1 MISLRIVGD
10 CCREWA
16 SRWRYDFVCHAL
28 RNIMG
33 CPNGQ
38 DIVVVGTF
46 DRQTWRRVTGAQPN
60 RFRKE
65 GAMLST
71 TVEPE
76 CRQRPFVISYAMTG
90 PRGGVAADIAPRT
103 AIGRADDAPAR
114 EATKAL
120 AHATIHPAADR
131 VEAYR
136 RHRTGQFARG
146 APKGLLSNGFRD
158 LSAGDQLPSNVYRAG
173 GGADADRRT
182 GLARAGRRTAFGGQL
197 ISVGGFGPDRRA
209 VAGACISVDGCRRG
223 DLRHLAER
231 HRRASRG
238 NRRAS
243 QGRSRRLPNG
253 VHVDRAAADGGR

>member
-38 DIVVVGTF
+38 YIVVVGPF

-76 CRQRPFVISYAMTG
+76 YRQRPFIVSYAMTG
-90 PRGGVAADIAPRT
+90 PGSGEVAAAEYAPV
-103 AIGRADDAPAR
+103 R
-114 EATKAL
+114 EASKAL
-120 AHATIHPAADR
+120 AQNTIHPAADR
-131 VEAYR
+131 VATY
-136 RHRTGQFARG
+136 G
-146 APKGLLSNGFRD
+146 ATVPANS
-158 LSAGDQLPSNVYRAG
+158 P
-173 GGADADRRT
+173 
-182 GLARAGRRTAFGGQL
+182 
-197 ISVGGFGPDRRA
+197 A
-209 VAGACISVDGCRRG
+209 VHRRG
-223 DLRHLAER
+223 C
-231 HRRASRG
+231 
-238 NRRAS
+238 
-243 QGRSRRLPNG
+243 
-253 VHVDRAAADGGR
+253 

>member
-16 SRWRYDFVCHAL
+16 SSWRYDFVCRAL

-76 CRQRPFVISYAMTG
+76 CRKRPFVVSHAMTG
-90 PRGGVAADIAPRT
+90 PGSGVAA
-103 AIGRADDAPAR
+103 ADKDAPVQ
-114 EATKAL
+114 EVSKAL
-120 AHATIHPAADR
+120 VHATIHPAADR
-131 VEAYR
+131 VA
-136 RHRTGQFARG
+136 TCG
-146 APKGLLSNGFRD
+146 ATVPANS
-158 LSAGDQLPSNVYRAG
+158 P
-173 GGADADRRT
+173 
-182 GLARAGRRTAFGGQL
+182 
-197 ISVGGFGPDRRA
+197 A
-209 VAGACISVDGCRRG
+209 V
-223 DLRHLAER
+223 H
-231 HRRASRG
+231 
-238 NRRAS
+238 
-243 QGRSRRLPNG
+243 
-253 VHVDRAAADGGR
+253 

>member
-76 CRQRPFVISYAMTG
+76 CRQRPFVVSYAMTG
-90 PRGGVAADIAPRT
+90 PGSGQVAA
-103 AIGRADDAPAR
+103 ADDARVR
-114 EATKAL
+114 EASKVP
-120 AHATIHPAADR
+120 AHSTIHPVADR
-131 VEAYR
+131 VEAY
-136 RHRTGQFARG
+136 G
-146 APKGLLSNGFRD
+146 A
-158 LSAGDQLPSNVYRAG
+158 
-173 GGADADRRT
+173 T
-182 GLARAGRRTAFGGQL
+182 ARAN
-197 ISVGGFGPDRRA
+197 SP
-209 VAGACISVDGCRRG
+209 
-223 DLRHLAER
+223 
-231 HRRASRG
+231 
-238 NRRAS
+238 
-243 QGRSRRLPNG
+243 
-253 VHVDRAAADGGR
+253 

>member
-10 CCREWA
+10 CCRNWA

-38 DIVVVGTF
+38 DITVVGPF

-76 CRQRPFVISYAMTG
+76 CRQRPFVISRAMAG
-90 PRGGVAADIAPRT
+90 PRSGVAAAAKDVPV
-103 AIGRADDAPAR
+103 P

-120 AHATIHPAADR
+120 GHATIHPAAVR
-131 VEAYR
+131 VEAY
-136 RHRTGQFARG
+136 G
-146 APKGLLSNGFRD
+146 ATTE
-158 LSAGDQLPSNVYRAG
+158 RA
-173 GGADADRRT
+173 D
-182 GLARAGRRTAFGGQL
+182 
-197 ISVGGFGPDRRA
+197 SPA
-209 VAGACISVDGCRRG
+209 V
-223 DLRHLAER
+223 H
-231 HRRASRG
+231 
-238 NRRAS
+238 
-243 QGRSRRLPNG
+243 
-253 VHVDRAAADGGR
+253 

>member
-38 DIVVVGTF
+38 YIVVVGPF

-76 CRQRPFVISYAMTG
+76 CRPRPFVVSYAMTG
-90 PRGGVAADIAPRT
+90 PRGGEVAAAYGAPER
-103 AIGRADDAPAR
+103 GAPN
-114 EATKAL
+114 AL
-120 AHATIHPAADR
+120 VHSTIHPAADR
-131 VEAYR
+131 VDAY
-136 RHRTGQFARG
+136 G
-146 APKGLLSNGFRD
+146 A
-158 LSAGDQLPSNVYRAG
+158 
-173 GGADADRRT
+173 T
-182 GLARAGRRTAFGGQL
+182 ARAN
-197 ISVGGFGPDRRA
+197 SPA
-209 VAGACISVDGCRRG
+209 V
-223 DLRHLAER
+223 H
-231 HRRASRG
+231 
-238 NRRAS
+238 
-243 QGRSRRLPNG
+243 
-253 VHVDRAAADGGR
+253 

>member
-38 DIVVVGTF
+38 YIVVVGPF

-76 CRQRPFVISYAMTG
+76 CRQRPFVVSYAVTE
-90 PRGGVAADIAPRT
+90 PGGVEVASAE
-103 AIGRADDAPAR
+103 GAPAR
-114 EATKAL
+114 EATKVL

-131 VEAYR
+131 VDAY
-136 RHRTGQFARG
+136 G
-146 APKGLLSNGFRD
+146 A
-158 LSAGDQLPSNVYRAG
+158 
-173 GGADADRRT
+173 T
-182 GLARAGRRTAFGGQL
+182 ARAN
-197 ISVGGFGPDRRA
+197 SPA
-209 VAGACISVDGCRRG
+209 V
-223 DLRHLAER
+223 H
-231 HRRASRG
+231 
-238 NRRAS
+238 
-243 QGRSRRLPNG
+243 
-253 VHVDRAAADGGR
+253 

>member
-76 CRQRPFVISYAMTG
+76 CRQRPFVVSYAMTG
-90 PRGGVAADIAPRT
+90 PGSGVAADTVGPRT
-103 AIGRADDAPAR
+103 AIEAGADGAPER
-114 EATKAL
+114 GVPNAL
-120 AHATIHPAADR
+120 AHSTIHPA
-131 VEAYR
+131 
-136 RHRTGQFARG
+136 
-146 APKGLLSNGFRD
+146 
-158 LSAGDQLPSNVYRAG
+158 
-173 GGADADRRT
+173 
-182 GLARAGRRTAFGGQL
+182 
-197 ISVGGFGPDRRA
+197 
-209 VAGACISVDGCRRG
+209 
-223 DLRHLAER
+223 
-231 HRRASRG
+231 
-238 NRRAS
+238 
-243 QGRSRRLPNG
+243 
-253 VHVDRAAADGGR
+253 

>member
-10 CCREWA
+10 CCHEWA
-16 SRWRYDFVCHAL
+16 STWRYDFVCHAL

-76 CRQRPFVISYAMTG
+76 CRQRPFVVSYAMTG
-90 PRGGVAADIAPRT
+90 PGSGEAAA
-103 AIGRADDAPAR
+103 AEDAPVR
-114 EATKAL
+114 EASKAL

-131 VEAYR
+131 VATY
-136 RHRTGQFARG
+136 G
-146 APKGLLSNGFRD
+146 AT
-158 LSAGDQLPSNVYRAG
+158 VRAN
-173 GGADADRRT
+173 
-182 GLARAGRRTAFGGQL
+182 
-197 ISVGGFGPDRRA
+197 SPA
-209 VAGACISVDGCRRG
+209 V
-223 DLRHLAER
+223 H
-231 HRRASRG
+231 
-238 NRRAS
+238 
-243 QGRSRRLPNG
+243 
-253 VHVDRAAADGGR
+253 